1 MSKPATITTARMRSS
16 FLTCYELA
24 DRTNEKDAVVCD
36 LHRKYYWVLDLV
48 WLSMTSGRSQGEKN
62 RKEMPGPSP
71 STFPSWK
78 KLSKG
83 SHTPSLSGCPLLQ
96 NSAPITGM
104 TQGCQAQE
112 RTHSPRFAQHLPQAG
127 TTQSVLPFALKS
139 EFFLRFCI
147 WEHEWP
153 LNIHGNFWA
162 LIKGYLAV

>member
-1 MSKPATITTARMRSS
+1 
-16 FLTCYELA
+16 
-24 DRTNEKDAVVCD
+24 
-36 LHRKYYWVLDLV
+36 
-48 WLSMTSGRSQGEKN
+48 
-62 RKEMPGPSP
+62 MPGPSP

-112 RTHSPRFAQHLPQAG
+112 RTHSPRFTQHLPQAG

-139 EFFLRFCI
+139 EFFSLGSAFGSMNG
-147 WEHEWP
+147 
-153 LNIHGNFWA
+153 L
-162 LIKGYLAV
+162 